1 MTNVAELLE
10 EHRPPIAKLARAVRR
25 VVLEAIPDAEERV
38 YTGWHGLGY
47 HHPEAGYVC
56 GLFPQAGR
64 VSLGF
69 ENGVHLPDPDGLFT
83 RGGLQVRYIDL
94 EPGDEIPAAGIVELI
109 DSAVARRSAQ

>member
-1 MTNVAELLE
+1 MTTVADLLE
-10 EHRPPIAKLARAVRR
+10 EHGPPIADLARALRW
-25 VVLEAIPDAEERV
+25 VVLEAMPDAEERV
-38 YTGWHGLGY
+38 YSGWRGLGY
-47 HHPEAGYVC
+47 HHPAAGYVC

-94 EPGDEIPAAGIVELI
+94 EPGDEIPTAGIVEMI
-109 DSAVARRSAQ
+109 DHAVAWRIAP